1 MQCKVE
7 IISFGLYSFTI
18 ERTSEKT
25 KFYAESLYLA
35 QLWVHMI
42 NQKIL
47 KSSLSNS
54 TKYIATQRIQIISH
68 PKFMLQKVAK
78 LFDCVPILHKYKEN
92 NEEFLKE
99 TDIKRKN
106 FEAYLS
112 SSYQNKSKTE
122 RKITEYL
129 KKELIKNKKLNYGN
143 I

>member
-1 MQCKVE
+1 MNLLELLHNKKVVVTLE
-7 IISFGLYSFTI
+7 
-18 ERTSEKT
+18 
-25 KFYAESLYLA
+25 
-35 QLWVHMI
+35 
-42 NQKIL
+42 N
-47 KSSLSNS
+47 
-54 TKYIATQRIQIISH
+54 IATQIQDLTESDNDFSNVA
-68 PKFMLQKVAK
+68 PSVVMMLEMILNNNGVSSVSKDILVQKE
-78 LFDCVPILHKYKEN
+78 Y
-92 NEEFLKE
+92 EEFLKE